1 MFDVREKEV
10 HLALL
15 SRTPMKPISEAHR
28 FSLLLIGL
36 LGMICGS
43 FGSYTFNLVS
53 GSLQERYSLSQR
65 DLSTITT
72 TGTVIGNV
80 MLPYS
85 FLYDYVGPLPIAVLS
100 SFVFPL
106 GALLVAL
113 SFQGVIVANVVRL
126 SVFYSFMNVG
136 TSFFDLSSCI
146 TILSYFPTNRGSVV
160 ALLKTFIGLGSAI
173 VGSMYQGFFG
183 GAAEYF
189 FYFLMMFAA
198 IVGVLGIIFLRL
210 PAYHL
215 TGYEESHLS
224 AAEKEERLASMS
236 QYLKQKAPMWRFYYG
251 FALMVVLIVFLPLT
265 TGLVDYLQLGQKEKL
280 AFAIVTTILATG
292 FVVIAIPPELFQ
304 CSRRSSPADESLGTA
319 NQVEGSP
326 YTDPNDVPKPLP
338 FASSTVIEEA
348 VDTEVDYIAP
358 QYQTSFVRNLLSV
371 HLWALWWTSF
381 CIVGAEEVIM
391 NNSSF
396 IFGAFAGEKTSTST
410 RTLLT
415 VLNGVGSATG
425 RLLMS
430 FFETWS
436 QNRPAEKRIPLTVSL
451 FIPTTSIIITIV
463 LFLTLPKQA
472 LPLPYVVA
480 AIGNGFLAATTILIT
495 RTIYARDPAKHYHF
509 CFLAAAAS
517 SIVLNRFLYGEW
529 YTVQSEKLGNSLLCT
544 SRKCVQMPLLVLLGL
559 ACTAFVSNI
568 VVHLTYRRY
577 SERVLAER
585 RRLREES
592 SPNSDPLHEGVSDL
606 AHYP

>member
-1 MFDVREKEV
+1 MFDIREKEV
-10 HLALL
+10 HLEVL
-15 SRTPMKPISEAHR
+15 SKAPVRSISETHR
-28 FSLLLIGL
+28 FGL
-36 LGMICGS
+36 LVLGVFGMICGS

-72 TGTVIGNV
+72 AGTVIGNV

-85 FLYDYVGPLPIAVLS
+85 FLYDYIGPLPIAVLS
-100 SFVFPL
+100 SFVFSL

-113 SFQGVIVANVVRL
+113 CFQGVIVGNLVKL
-126 SVFYSFMNVG
+126 CVFYSFMNVG

-146 TILSYFPTNRGSVV
+146 TILSYFPTTRGPVV
-160 ALLKTFIGLGSAI
+160 ALLKTFIGLGAAI
-173 VGSMYQGFFG
+173 VGSMFQGFFG
-183 GAAEYF
+183 GAVQYF
-189 FYFLMMFAA
+189 FYFLMLFAI

-224 AAEKEERLASMS
+224 KAEKEQRLASKA
-236 QYLKQKAPMWRFYYG
+236 QFLKQKPPMWRFYYG
-251 FALMVVLIVFLPLT
+251 FVLMVVLIGFLPLT
-265 TGLVDYLQLGQKEKL
+265 AALVDYLDLGRKEKL
-280 AFAIVTTILATG
+280 TFATITTIFAAG
-292 FVVIAIPPELFQ
+292 FVVIAIPPEVFH
-304 CSRRSSPADESLGTA
+304 CPRRISPAHEDFETLEKGETMPHNNS
-319 NQVEGSP
+319 
-326 YTDPNDVPKPLP
+326 NDADKPLP
-338 FASSTVIEEA
+338 FPSPAVAEED
-348 VDTEVDYIAP
+348 VDTEIDYIAP
-358 QYQTSFVRNLLSV
+358 QYQTSFVKNLLSV

-381 CIVGAEEVIM
+381 CIVGAEDVII
-391 NNSSF
+391 NNSSY
-396 IFGAFAGEKTSTST
+396 IFGALAGEKTSTST

-430 FFETWS
+430 YFEAWS
-436 QNRPAEKRIPLTVSL
+436 QNRPAEKRIPLTISL
-451 FIPTTSIIITIV
+451 FIPTTSIIVTIV

-472 LPLPYVVA
+472 LPLPYVIA

-517 SIVLNRFLYGEW
+517 SIALNRFLYGEW

-544 SRKCVQMPLLVLLGL
+544 HRKCVEMPLIVLLGL
-559 ACTAFVSNI
+559 SCSAFVSNV
-568 VVHLTYRRY
+568 VVHFTYRRY

-585 RRLREES
+585 RRLREENF
-592 SPNSDPLHEGVSDL
+592 PNSEPLDEGTPETTL
-606 AHYP
+606 